1 MSSDGPFTTGQ
12 AAEYCHVTQATIIN
26 WIKDKK
32 LSGYTT
38 PGGHYRIPRS
48 DLVSFLKSHDM
59 PIDEALREP
68 AQKRLLVLSN
78 NPAIRDLAQALGK
91 NGSPEVSVVTDDYA
105 ASAEAARSKPDAV
118 IIDIDTSSD
127 PLGLCRW
134 LRKTVEET
142 ALLVV
147 GDERGKAIAE
157 AVGAD
162 ICHGPQDPPGD
173 HALAHVTPSVGPEAL
188 PSLEAKLEELLR

>member
-26 WIKDKK
+26 WIKDRK
-32 LSGYTT
+32 LNGYTT

-48 DLVSFLKSHDM
+48 DLIAFLKSHNM
-59 PIDEALREP
+59 PIDEALKEP
-68 AQKRLLVLSN
+68 AQTRLLVLSN
-78 NPAIRDLAQALGK
+78 NSAIKDLAQAMGK
-91 NGSPEVSVVTDDYA
+91 NGSLEVCVVTDDYA

-118 IIDIDTSSD
+118 VIDMDTSSD
-127 PLGLCRW
+127 PLALCRW
-134 LRKTVEET
+134 LSKTVEDT
-142 ALLVV
+142 ALLIV

-162 ICHGPQDPPGD
+162 ICP
-173 HALAHVTPSVGPEAL
+173 ALGAQVTTSVAPEVI